1 MSGCAPCGNTI
12 IVCAAGPGQDGS
24 LNSPSPMRAL
34 LIPVGTAG
42 DVHPHVGLALAL
54 RGRGHDVTLA
64 TSAYFSP
71 LIERLGL
78 RFVPLGTVEQYETL
92 TAHPDLWHHRKG
104 LNVLAGALQMA
115 SADLY
120 RVVGEHGVGDDTVVI
135 APGLAFAVRTAQDTL
150 GIRLVTTHLQPSCFH
165 SVHRS
170 PVLHPALQRI
180 NRLPGVL
187 KRLLCA
193 LVDRVADHALGAA
206 VNTHRQELGLGRVRH
221 ITSRWWH
228 SPTCVLGMFPDW
240 FASVQPDWPAH
251 VHLTGFPLYD
261 ERDATEVPPEVAAFL
276 DAGHP
281 PVVFVAGSG
290 NRQAERF
297 FQAAADACQ
306 RLGRRG
312 LLLTRYPEQLPVEL
326 PDGVRHF
333 DYVPF
338 TAVLPRAAALVH
350 HGGIGSASQ
359 ALAAGVPHLVMPMTF
374 DQPDNADRLRE
385 LGVARVLSP
394 ARFRGPAVARELEQ
408 LLGSTETAARCRTL
422 AQRLSGV
429 NGLQAACEVIEEVAG
444 C

>member
-1 MSGCAPCGNTI
+1 
-12 IVCAAGPGQDGS
+12 
-24 LNSPSPMRAL
+24 MRVL

-78 RFVPLGTVEQYETL
+78 RFVPLGTVEQYESL

-104 LNVLAGALQMA
+104 LNVLGGALQLV
-115 SADLY
+115 SAELY
-120 RVVGEHGVGDDTVVI
+120 RVVREHGVGNDTIVV

-150 GIRLVTTHLQPSCFH
+150 GIRLVTTHLQPSGFH
-165 SVHRS
+165 SIHRS
-170 PVLHPALQRI
+170 PVLHPALGRI
-180 NRLPGVL
+180 NALPRIL
-187 KRLLCA
+187 KRLLLA
-193 LVDRVADHALGAA
+193 LIDRVADRVLGAA

-228 SPTCVLGMFPDW
+228 SPTCVIGMFPDW
-240 FASVQPDWPAH
+240 FASVQPDWPPQ

-261 ERDATEVPPEVAAFL
+261 ERDATDVPAKVAAFL
-276 DAGHP
+276 DAPDP

-297 FQAAADACQ
+297 FQAAADACGQ
-306 RLGRRG
+306 LGRRG
-312 LLLTRYPEQLPVEL
+312 LLLTRYPEQLRAAL
-326 PDGVRHF
+326 PDGVRHC

-338 TAVLPRAAALVH
+338 TQVLPRAAALVH
-350 HGGIGSASQ
+350 HGGIGSAAQ
-359 ALAAGVPHLVMPMTF
+359 ALAAGVPQLVMPMTF

-394 ARFRGPAVARELEQ
+394 ARFRGPAVARELDQ
-408 LLGSTETAARCRTL
+408 LLGSRETAARCRTL
-422 AQRLSGV
+422 AERMRGV
-429 NGLQAACEVIEEVAG
+429 DGLGAACEVIERAG
-444 C
+444 AEK